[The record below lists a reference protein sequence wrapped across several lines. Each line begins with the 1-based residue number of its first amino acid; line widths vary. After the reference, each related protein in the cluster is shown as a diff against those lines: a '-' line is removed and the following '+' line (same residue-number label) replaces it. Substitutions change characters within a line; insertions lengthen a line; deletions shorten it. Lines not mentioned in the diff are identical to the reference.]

1 MTSPQRLYLAGFDMF
16 RPDAREHGLAL
27 QQLCRQHGFEGHY
40 PTDPNPPP
48 GLQGGALAQWILQ
61 SNLTAI
67 RQADAVLANLNP
79 FRGLEPDSGT
89 AFEVGFA
96 HALGKP
102 VWAYV
107 EDDRP
112 LIERVPHQAGD
123 DGRLFDAQGFQVE
136 DFGLPLNLMLACS
149 VRLVRGDAADC
160 LRAMAAVREAKPD
173 GTR

>member
-1 MTSPQRLYLAGFDMF
+1 MSSLHHLYLAGFDVF
-16 RPDAREHGLAL
+16 GQDAREHGQAL
-27 QQLCRQHGFEGHY
+27 QRLCRQHGFVGHY
-40 PTDPNPPP
+40 PTDPSPPS
-48 GLQGGALAQWILQ
+48 GLQGAALAQWILQ
-61 SNLTAI
+61 SNLAAI
-67 RQADAVLANLNP
+67 RHADGVLANLNP

-112 LIERVPHQAGD
+112 LIERVPHQAGG

-136 DFGLPLNLMLACS
+136 DFRLPLNLMLACS
-149 VRLVRGDAADC
+149 VRLVRGDAAAC
-160 LRAMAAVREAKPD
+160 LQAMARER
-173 GTR
+173 GTPQD